1 MLEIQ
6 DIHKQYK
13 TGDFVQKALDGVF
26 LIFRSNEFVAVL
38 GSSGSGKTTLL
49 NIVGGL
55 DRYDSGDLIINGVST
70 KDYNDRDWDTYRNH
84 SIGFVFQSYN
94 LIPHQTVLQ
103 NVELALTISG
113 ISQAERRKRAVE
125 ALEKVGLGA
134 QIHKKPNQMSGG
146 QMQRVAI
153 ARSLVNN
160 PDILLADEPTGALD
174 TQTGIQVME
183 LLQEVAKDRLVI
195 MVTHN
200 PDLAKDYA
208 TRIVHLQDGK
218 ITLDTNP
225 VTPQEIADSM
235 ETHLKKQRP
244 KSHKKSSMS
253 YRTSLGLSFHNL
265 MTKKRRTLTTAIAGS
280 IGIIGIALILA
291 ISDGVNEYIASI
303 ESDTLAEYPLQIT
316 SSEFDVTSLLSAMSE
331 TGSDEIAGE
340 DGKVGVTKVISTLF
354 SQVNANDLTS
364 LKAAIDSDESE
375 IMNYALAV
383 EYDYDFEPLIY
394 LQSDDGIR
402 QVNPDTSWDSVG
414 GSFLTS
420 LLGSYGMNSFYALP
434 ENAALYENQYDV
446 VAGHWPEKDNECVL
460 VLTSDGT
467 ISDYMLYMLGLRDY
481 SELEAMIRRYASGQN
496 VNAIT
501 DLREYSY
508 DEILGITFQ
517 AVCSADCCEYDS
529 DYGVWVDKTS
539 NENYLNALVS
549 DGLELTIVGI
559 VQPAEDAIGTVLST
573 GINYPTSLIEHMAEL
588 AAESD
593 AVKAQLENPEVNIFT
608 GEAFGIDSDTFDLQS
623 LFSFDEDALSDL
635 FNTSDF
641 TDFLDLDTTSLNLDE
656 MALDW
661 DAMDLDA
668 LNLDDLSFSFEID
681 TDALEQSLRS
691 IDYDWSADDFNL
703 QDYIDLSD
711 IDLTAVAAD
720 PTTIV
725 FSEADIAELLSGVD
739 LQLSAASTA
748 DLADALLEGYQTYL
762 EENPDSSASYADLT
776 NDFSTYLESESANKI
791 FSDFLTQQLSETE
804 VEISA
809 DGLTNAI
816 ENAVSDYTN
825 SIQNTSNDDSDAS
838 LDAESINTDTLTQ
851 VIVDAAVQYINESAA
866 YTMDVNYE
874 DAAQLTDILAQDYM
888 QYALQNNLTTSDS
901 IQNSFY
907 DYLQSDTAMQI
918 LSDQLEGMVDGS
930 DLASQLTAAIESNT
944 ENLTADATTNY
955 ADTLSAAIKE
965 QVLTAAAPLFEENST
980 ANAEISEQL
989 SNFLEQMTAQ
999 LTEEISRQME
1009 EQMAAAVT
1017 SISDL
1022 LMKQI
1027 EAQISDRMDDIL
1039 EQLTASLSENLESAL
1054 TIDMDQLVD
1063 AMEFQMDADT
1073 LTELLI
1079 SISDSDTDYETNLRT
1094 LGYIDFDTPSEIDIY
1109 PKSFEAK
1116 DEIVAILDDYNNRM
1130 KERGETEKV
1139 ITYIDLVGTM
1149 MSSVTTIINIISYVL
1164 IAFVSI
1170 SLVVSCIMISI
1181 ITQISV
1187 LERTKEIGILRA
1199 IGASKRNIS
1208 QVFNAETFI
1217 IGISSGLIGI
1227 GVSELL
1233 LFPINAI
1240 IHALAETDTVSAVL
1254 PWYDAG
1260 ILVLV
1265 SIGITVLSGLSPAH
1279 SAAKKDP
1286 VIALRSE

>member
-1 MLEIQ
+1 MLQIQ

-13 TGDFVQKALDGVF
+13 TGDFVQKALDGVS
-26 LIFRSNEFVAVL
+26 LTFRNNEFVAVL

-70 KDYNDRDWDTYRNH
+70 KNYNDRDWDTYRNH
-84 SIGFVFQSYN
+84 FIGFVFQSYN

-125 ALEKVGLGA
+125 ALEKVGLGK

-200 PDLAKDYA
+200 PDLAQQYA

-225 VTPQEIADSM
+225 VTSEEIADSM
-235 ETHLKKQRP
+235 AEYLKNQHK
-244 KSHKKSSMS
+244 KSRKKSSMS
-253 YRTSLGLSFHNL
+253 FRTSLGLSFRNL
-265 MTKKRRTLTTAIAGS
+265 MTKKRRTLTTSIAGS

-291 ISDGVNEYIASI
+291 ISDGVNDYIASI

-316 SSEFDVTSLLSAMSE
+316 SSEFDVTSLLSAMSG
-331 TGSDEIAGE
+331 TGSNDVAGE
-340 DGKVGVTKVISTLF
+340 DGMVGVTGVISTLF

-364 LKAAIDSDESE
+364 LKAAIDSEESE
-375 IMNYALAV
+375 IMNYASAV
-383 EYDYDFEPLIY
+383 EYDYDFEPQIY

-402 QVNPDTSWDSVG
+402 QVNPDTSWDSMG
-414 GSFLTS
+414 GSFLS
-420 LLGSYGMNSFYALP
+420 GLFSSYGTNSFYALP
-434 ENAALYENQYDV
+434 ESSSLYENQYDV
-446 VAGHWPEKDNECVL
+446 VAGHWPEDYSECAL
-460 VLTSDGT
+460 VLNSDGT
-467 ISDYMLYMLGLRDY
+467 ISDYMLYTLGLRDY
-481 SELEAMIRRYASGQN
+481 SELEDMIRRYASGQN
-496 VNAIT
+496 VNAVT
-501 DLREYSY
+501 DMGQYSY

-517 AVCSADCCEYDS
+517 VVCSADGYEYDS
-529 DYGVWVDKTS
+529 EYGVWVDKTG
-539 NENYLNALVS
+539 NESKLNTLIS
-549 DGLELTIVGI
+549 DSVDLTIVGI
-559 VQPAEDAIGTVLST
+559 VQPTEDAIGTALST
-573 GINYPTSLIEHMAEL
+573 GINYHTSLIEYMAGL
-588 AAESD
+588 AVESD
-593 AVKAQLENPEVNIFT
+593 AVEAQLENPEVNIFT
-608 GEAFGIDSDTFDLQS
+608 GEVFGTDSDTFDLQS

-635 FNTSDF
+635 FDTSDF
-641 TDFLDLDTTSLNLDE
+641 ADFLNLDTSSLNLDGIS
-656 MALDW
+656 LDW
-661 DAMDLDA
+661 DDIDIDS
-668 LNLDDLSFSFEID
+668 LNPDDFSFSFEID
-681 TDALEQSLRS
+681 MDALEQALLSV
-691 IDYDWSADDFNL
+691 DYDWSADDYNL
-703 QDYIDLSD
+703 QDYIDLSN
-711 IDLTAVAAD
+711 IDLTAAAFD
-720 PTTIV
+720 STAIEFT
-725 FSEADIAELLSGVD
+725 EADIENLLSGVD
-739 LQLSAASTA
+739 LQLSSASAA
-748 DLADALLEGYQTYL
+748 DLADSLLEGYQAYL

-776 NDFSTYLESESANKI
+776 NDFSAYLESESANKI
-791 FSDFLTQQLSETE
+791 ISDFLTQQLSES
-804 VEISA
+804 EILIFT
-809 DGLTNAI
+809 DGLSDTI
-816 ENAVSDYTN
+816 EDAVSDYTD
-825 SIQNTSNDDSDAS
+825 SIQNTTDVSDAS
-838 LDAESINTDTLTQ
+838 LNADSLTE
-851 VIVDAAVQYINESAA
+851 VIVNAAVQYIYDSAEYA
-866 YTMDVNYE
+866 IDINY
-874 DAAQLTDILAQDYM
+874 DDTAQLTATLVQDYV
-888 QYALQNNLTTSDS
+888 QYATQNDLTTSDS
-901 IQNSFY
+901 IQSSFY
-907 DYLQSDTAMQI
+907 DYLQSDAAMQI
-918 LSDQLEGMVDGS
+918 LSEQLEGMLDLS
-930 DLASQLTAAIESNT
+930 DIASQLMSAIESNT
-944 ENLTADATTNY
+944 ESLAADTTTNY
-955 ADTLSAAIKE
+955 ADALSAAIEE
-965 QVLTAAAPLFEENST
+965 QLLTAAAPLLEENSAADT
-980 ANAEISEQL
+980 EIYGQL
-989 SNFLEQMTAQ
+989 SDLLEQITAQ

-1017 SISDL
+1017 SVSDL
-1022 LMKQI
+1022 LMEQI
-1027 EAQISDRMDDIL
+1027 EAQISDSMDDIL
-1039 EQLTASLSENLESAL
+1039 EQLTASLSDNLESAL
-1054 TIDMDQLVD
+1054 TIDMDQLAD

-1073 LTELLI
+1073 LTELLT
-1079 SISDSDTDYETNLRT
+1079 SMSNTDTDYETNLST

-1116 DEIVAILDDYNNRM
+1116 DEIIAILNDYNNRM
-1130 KERGETEKV
+1130 EEAGETDKV

-1149 MSSVTTIINIISYVL
+1149 MSSVTTIINVISYVL
-1164 IAFVSI
+1164 VAFVSI

-1227 GVSELL
+1227 GASELL
-1233 LFPINAI
+1233 MIPINAI
-1240 IHALAETDTVSAVL
+1240 IHAIAETDSVSAVL

-1265 SIGITVLSGLSPAH
+1265 SIVITVLSGLSPAH

>member
-1 MLEIQ
+1 MLQIQ

-13 TGDFVQKALDGVF
+13 TGDFVQKALDGAS
-26 LIFRSNEFVAVL
+26 LTFRSNEFVAVL

-70 KDYNDRDWDTYRNH
+70 KNYNDRDWDTYRNH

-125 ALEKVGLGA
+125 ALEKVGLGK

-183 LLQEVAKDRLVI
+183 LLQEVAKDRLII

-200 PDLAKDYA
+200 PELAQQYA

-225 VTPQEIADSM
+225 VTSEEIADSM
-235 ETHLKKQRP
+235 AEYP
-244 KSHKKSSMS
+244 KNQHAKSRKKSSMS
-253 YRTSLGLSFHNL
+253 FRTSLGLSFHNL
-265 MTKKRRTLTTAIAGS
+265 MTKKRRTLTTSIAGS

-291 ISDGVNEYIASI
+291 ISDGVNNYIASI
-303 ESDTLAEYPLQIT
+303 ESDTLAEYPLRIT
-316 SSEFDVTSLLSAMSE
+316 SSEFDVTSLLSAMSG
-331 TGSDEIAGE
+331 TGSNDAAGE
-340 DGKVGVTKVISTLF
+340 DGMVGVTEVISTLF
-354 SQVNANDLTS
+354 SQVNVNDLTS
-364 LKAAIDSDESE
+364 LKAAIGSEESE
-375 IMNYALAV
+375 IMNYASAV
-383 EYDYDFEPLIY
+383 EYDYDFEPQIY

-402 QVNPDTSWDSVG
+402 QVNPDTSWDSMG
-414 GSFLTS
+414 GSFLS
-420 LLGSYGMNSFYALP
+420 GLFSSYGTNSFYALP
-434 ENAALYENQYDV
+434 ESSSLYENQYDV
-446 VAGHWPEKDNECVL
+446 VAGHWPEDYNECVL

-467 ISDYMLYMLGLRDY
+467 ISDYMLYTLGLRDY
-481 SELEAMIRRYASGQN
+481 SELEDMIRRYASGQN
-496 VNAIT
+496 VNAVT
-501 DLREYSY
+501 DMGQYSY

-517 AVCSADCCEYDS
+517 VVCSADCYEYDS
-529 DYGVWVDKTS
+529 EYGVWVDKTG
-539 NENYLNALVS
+539 NESKLNTLISGSV
-549 DGLELTIVGI
+549 DLTIVGI
-559 VQPAEDAIGTVLST
+559 VQPTEDAIGTALST
-573 GINYPTSLIEHMAEL
+573 GINYPTSLIEHMAGL

-608 GEAFGIDSDTFDLQS
+608 GEAFGTDSDTFDLQS

-635 FNTSDF
+635 FDTSDF
-641 TDFLDLDTTSLNLDE
+641 ADFLNLDTSSLNLDGISP
-656 MALDW
+656 DW
-661 DAMDLDA
+661 DDIDMDS
-668 LNLDDLSFSFEID
+668 LNPDDFSFSFEID
-681 TDALEQSLRS
+681 MDALEQSLLS
-691 IDYDWSADDFNL
+691 VDYDWSADDYNL
-703 QDYIDLSD
+703 QDYIDLSN
-711 IDLTAVAAD
+711 IDLTAAAFD
-720 PTTIV
+720 SAAIEFT
-725 FSEADIAELLSGVD
+725 EADIENLLSGVD
-739 LQLSAASTA
+739 LRLSSASAA
-748 DLADALLEGYQTYL
+748 DLADSLLEGYQAYL

-776 NDFSTYLESESANKI
+776 SDFSAYLESESANKI
-791 FSDFLTQQLSETE
+791 ISDFLTQQLSES
-804 VEISA
+804 EILIST
-809 DGLTNAI
+809 DGLSDAI
-816 ENAVSDYTN
+816 EDAVSDYTD
-825 SIQNTSNDDSDAS
+825 SIQNTTDLNMDS
-838 LDAESINTDTLTQ
+838 LTE
-851 VIVDAAVQYINESAA
+851 VIVDAAVQYIYDSAEYA
-866 YTMDVNYE
+866 IDINCDDTE
-874 DAAQLTDILAQDYM
+874 QLTAALAQDYVR
-888 QYALQNNLTTSDS
+888 YATQNDLTTSDS
-901 IQNSFY
+901 IQSSFY
-907 DYLQSDTAMQI
+907 DYLQSDAAMQI
-918 LSDQLEGMVDGS
+918 LSEQLEGMLDMS
-930 DLASQLTAAIESNT
+930 DIALQLTAAIESNT
-944 ENLTADATTNY
+944 ESLAADTTTNY
-955 ADTLSAAIKE
+955 ADALSAAIEE
-965 QVLTAAAPLFEENST
+965 QLLTAAAPLLEENSAADT
-980 ANAEISEQL
+980 EIYGQL
-989 SNFLEQMTAQ
+989 SDLLEQITAQ

-1017 SISDL
+1017 SVSDL
-1022 LMKQI
+1022 LMEQI
-1027 EAQISDRMDDIL
+1027 EAQISDSMDDIL

-1054 TIDMDQLVD
+1054 TIDMDQLAD
-1063 AMEFQMDADT
+1063 AMKFQMDADT
-1073 LTELLI
+1073 LTELLTSMI
-1079 SISDSDTDYETNLRT
+1079 DTDTDYETNLST

-1116 DEIVAILDDYNNRM
+1116 DEIIAILDDYNNRM
-1130 KERGETEKV
+1130 EEAGETDKV
-1139 ITYIDLVGTM
+1139 ITYTDLVGTM
-1149 MSSVTTIINIISYVL
+1149 MSSVTTIINVISYVL

-1227 GVSELL
+1227 GASELL
-1233 LFPINAI
+1233 MIPINAI
-1240 IHALAETDTVSAVL
+1240 IHAIAETDSVTAVL

-1260 ILVLV
+1260 ILILV
-1265 SIGITVLSGLSPAH
+1265 SIVITVLSGLSPAH

>member
-1 MLEIQ
+1 MLQIQ

-13 TGDFVQKALDGVF
+13 TGDFVQKALDGVS
-26 LIFRSNEFVAVL
+26 LTFRSNEFVAVL

-70 KDYNDRDWDTYRNH
+70 KNYNDRDWDTYRNH

-125 ALEKVGLGA
+125 ALEKVGLGK

-146 QMQRVAI
+146 QMQRIAI

-200 PDLAKDYA
+200 PELAQQYA

-225 VTPQEIADSM
+225 VTSEEIADSM
-235 ETHLKKQRP
+235 AEYP
-244 KSHKKSSMS
+244 KNQHAKSRKKSSMS
-253 YRTSLGLSFHNL
+253 FRTSLGLSFRNL
-265 MTKKRRTLTTAIAGS
+265 MTKKRRTLTTSIAGS

-291 ISDGVNEYIASI
+291 ISDGVNNYIASI

-316 SSEFDVTSLLSAMSE
+316 SSEFDVTSLLSAMSG
-331 TGSDEIAGE
+331 TGSNDAAGE
-340 DGKVGVTKVISTLF
+340 DGMVGVTEVISTLF
-354 SQVNANDLTS
+354 SQVNVNDLTS
-364 LKAAIDSDESE
+364 LKAAIGSEESE
-375 IMNYALAV
+375 IMNYASAV
-383 EYDYDFEPLIY
+383 EYDYDFEPQIY

-402 QVNPDTSWDSVG
+402 QVNPDTSWDSMG
-414 GSFLTS
+414 GSFLS
-420 LLGSYGMNSFYALP
+420 GLFSSYGTNSFYALP
-434 ENAALYENQYDV
+434 ESSSLYENQYDV
-446 VAGHWPEKDNECVL
+446 VAGHWPEDYNECVL

-467 ISDYMLYMLGLRDY
+467 ISDYTLYTLGLRDY
-481 SELEAMIRRYASGQN
+481 SELEDMIRRYASGKN
-496 VNAIT
+496 VNAVT
-501 DLREYSY
+501 DMGQYSY

-517 AVCSADCCEYDS
+517 VVCSADCYEYDS
-529 DYGVWVDKTS
+529 EYGVWVDKTG
-539 NENYLNALVS
+539 NESKLNTLIS
-549 DGLELTIVGI
+549 DSVDLTIVGI
-559 VQPAEDAIGTVLST
+559 VQPTEDAIGTALST
-573 GINYPTSLIEHMAEL
+573 GINYPTSLIEHMAGL

-608 GEAFGIDSDTFDLQS
+608 GEAFGTDSDTFDLQS

-635 FNTSDF
+635 FDTSDF
-641 TDFLDLDTTSLNLDE
+641 ADFLNLDTSSLNLDGISP
-656 MALDW
+656 DW
-661 DAMDLDA
+661 DDIDMDS
-668 LNLDDLSFSFEID
+668 LNPDDFSFSFEID
-681 TDALEQSLRS
+681 MDALEQSLLS
-691 IDYDWSADDFNL
+691 VDYDWSADDYNL
-703 QDYIDLSD
+703 QDYIDLSN
-711 IDLTAVAAD
+711 IDLTAAAFD
-720 PTTIV
+720 SAAIEFT
-725 FSEADIAELLSGVD
+725 EADIENLLSGVD
-739 LQLSAASTA
+739 LQLSSASAA
-748 DLADALLEGYQTYL
+748 DLADSLLEGYQAYL

-776 NDFSTYLESESANKI
+776 SDFSAYLESESANKI
-791 FSDFLTQQLSETE
+791 ISDFLTQQLSES
-804 VEISA
+804 EILIST
-809 DGLTNAI
+809 DGLSDAI
-816 ENAVSDYTN
+816 EDAVSNYTD
-825 SIQNTSNDDSDAS
+825 SIQNTTD
-838 LDAESINTDTLTQ
+838 LNTDSLTE
-851 VIVDAAVQYINESAA
+851 VIVDAAVQYIYDSAEYA
-866 YTMDVNYE
+866 IDINCDDT
-874 DAAQLTDILAQDYM
+874 AQLTAALAHDYVRH
-888 QYALQNNLTTSDS
+888 ATQNDLTTSDS
-901 IQNSFY
+901 IQSSFY
-907 DYLQSDTAMQI
+907 DYLQSDAAMQI
-918 LSDQLEGMVDGS
+918 LSEQLEGMLDMS
-930 DLASQLTAAIESNT
+930 DIASQLTAAIESNT
-944 ENLTADATTNY
+944 ESLAADTTTNY
-955 ADTLSAAIKE
+955 ADALSAAIEE
-965 QVLTAAAPLFEENST
+965 QLLTAAAPLLEENSAADT
-980 ANAEISEQL
+980 EIYGQL
-989 SNFLEQMTAQ
+989 SDLLEQITAQ

-1009 EQMAAAVT
+1009 EQMAAAVA
-1017 SISDL
+1017 SVSDL
-1022 LMKQI
+1022 LMEQI
-1027 EAQISDRMDDIL
+1027 EAQISDSVDDIL

-1054 TIDMDQLVD
+1054 TIDMDQLAD
-1063 AMEFQMDADT
+1063 AMKFQMDADT
-1073 LTELLI
+1073 LTELLTSMI
-1079 SISDSDTDYETNLRT
+1079 DTDTDYETNLST

-1116 DEIVAILDDYNNRM
+1116 DEIIAILDDYNNRM
-1130 KERGETEKV
+1130 EEAGETDKV

-1149 MSSVTTIINIISYVL
+1149 MSSVTTIINVISYVL

-1227 GVSELL
+1227 GASELL
-1233 LFPINAI
+1233 MIPINAI
-1240 IHALAETDTVSAVL
+1240 IHAIAETDSVTAVL

-1265 SIGITVLSGLSPAH
+1265 SIVITVLSGLSPAH